1 MPHIREILRGK
12 NKIYAVRQMYG
23 NNRTINAKLGRQ
35 IKSPIG
41 ENFTRQQLFYRGIN
55 KKNETRH

>member
-23 NNRTINAKLGRQ
+23 NNRTVDAKLGRQ
-35 IKSPIG
+35 INSPVG
-41 ENFTRQQLFYRGIN
+41 EKFYAATIILPRN
-55 KKNETRH
+55 KQEK

>member
-23 NNRTINAKLGRQ
+23 NNRTVDAKLGRQ
-35 IKSPIG
+35 INSPIG
-41 ENFTRQQLFYRGIN
+41 EKFYAATIILPRN
-55 KKNETRH
+55 KQEK

>member
-23 NNRTINAKLGRQ
+23 NNRTVDAKLGRQ
-35 IKSPIG
+35 INSHVG
-41 ENFTRQQLFYRGIN
+41 EKFYAATIILPRN
-55 KKNETRH
+55 KQEK